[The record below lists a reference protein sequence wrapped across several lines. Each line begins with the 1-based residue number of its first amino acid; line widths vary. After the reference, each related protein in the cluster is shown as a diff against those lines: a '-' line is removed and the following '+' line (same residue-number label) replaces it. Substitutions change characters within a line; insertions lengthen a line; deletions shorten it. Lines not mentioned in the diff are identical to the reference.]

1 MGDGDVVCATASRPC
16 PSHPTHTQQ
25 LPCLVLLLLQVKK
38 SDGSVQEVTVQR
50 PARAIATPVRSSL
63 QQRYNGERVGVI
75 RLTSFNA
82 RALRDVSAALDRLQ
96 EQGAMEHV
104 LDLRDNM
111 WISGL

>member
-1 MGDGDVVCATASRPC
+1 LAGLGVECVG
-16 PSHPTHTQQ
+16 
-25 LPCLVLLLLQVKK
+25 V
-38 SDGSVQEVTVQR
+38 
-50 PARAIATPVRSSL
+50 SL
-63 QQRYNGERVGVI
+63 WCVGGVI